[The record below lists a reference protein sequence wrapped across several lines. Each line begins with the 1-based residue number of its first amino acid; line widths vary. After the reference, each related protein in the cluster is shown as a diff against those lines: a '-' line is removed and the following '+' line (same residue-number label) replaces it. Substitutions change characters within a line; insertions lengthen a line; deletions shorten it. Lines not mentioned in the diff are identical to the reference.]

1 MLEAEGEGMM
11 VGAGVQ
17 VREGFRE
24 EVMFA
29 SLGQEAWS
37 PTGGMYQGKG
47 KEVGGHVCPVQTRTQ
62 CWGSGG

>member
-1 MLEAEGEGMM
+1 MLEAEGGGMI

-24 EVMFA
+24 EVTFA
-29 SLGQEAWS
+29 SLGLEASS

-47 KEVGGHVCPVQTRTQ
+47 REVGGHMCPPQTRAR
-62 CWGSGG
+62 GVG